1 MRGTG
6 KRARQVGPGQRR
18 SPATLLC
25 LAAALLSLTVAATAA
40 AKPTAERSPGAQASI
55 VGGSPATIADF
66 PSLAYIQA
74 EESPHDGFACTGTVI
89 SPRVILTAGH
99 CVEDIETGHLTPA
112 RDYKV
117 ATGVADLNDVTPG
130 NVFTVTRALT
140 FPGFDPGAT
149 RGDAGILI
157 LSRPTTAPPLALATA
172 ADSASMVAGTPVQIA
187 GWGLEHAG
195 DASAPATL
203 RTASTTVQR
212 SDYCHRAASRY
223 YPFYSATLQLCTTD
237 TPALD
242 SGGCFGDSGGP
253 AIAHRADGSAVEI
266 GVISTGAP
274 GCRPTLPNIY
284 TRADLVAAWAAEW
297 VGAIEAGAPE
307 PPVKVPAAKL
317 PTLTIPKAKTLVGQ
331 TLANAFGNRFTHSFG
346 TRVACERSGAQRV
359 RCGLAWFFGANDYY
373 GTVNVNYAFLRNS
386 VIWKGK
392 YAIHW
397 VNDHCWFESGHR
409 QTCTIHTRHG

>member
-1 MRGTG
+1 MRRTG
-6 KRARQVGPGQRR
+6 KAARL
-18 SPATLLC
+18 AALTTALLC
-25 LAAALLSLTVAATAA
+25 LALAPAAS
-40 AKPTAERSPGAQASI
+40 AKPDHTGAPSAQASI
-55 VGGSPATIADF
+55 VGGAPATIADF

-74 EESPHDGFACTGTVI
+74 EEGPHDGFACTGTVI
-89 SPRVILTAGH
+89 SPRVVLTAGH
-99 CVEDIETGHLTPA
+99 CVEDIETGRLTPA

-117 ATGVADLNDVTPG
+117 ATGVANLHDVTPG
-130 NVFTVTRALT
+130 NIFKVTRALT

-172 ADSASMVAGTPVQIA
+172 ADSATMAAGTPVQIA

-195 DASAPATL
+195 DSSAPATL
-203 RTASTTVQR
+203 QTTSTTVQEN
-212 SDYCHRAASRY
+212 DYCRRAASRY
-223 YPFYSATLQLCTTD
+223 YPFYSAALQLCTTD
-237 TPALD
+237 TPGLD

-274 GCRPTLPNIY
+274 GCRPTLPNLY
-284 TRADLVAAWAAEW
+284 TRADLVASWAAEW
-297 VGAIEAGAPE
+297 VAAVEAGAPE
-307 PPVKVPAAKL
+307 PPVKVPAARL

-331 TLANAFGNRFTHSFG
+331 TLANAFNNRFTHSFG
-346 TRVACERSGAQRV
+346 TRVGCERASATRV
-359 RCGLAWFFGANDYY
+359 RCGLSWFWGPNDYY
-373 GTVNVNYAFLRNS
+373 GTVSVNYAFLRSS
-386 VIWKGK
+386 VIWKGD

-409 QTCTIHTRHG
+409 QTCALHTRRG

>member
-6 KRARQVGPGQRR
+6 KTARLAGLT
-18 SPATLLC
+18 ALLLC
-25 LAAALLSLTVAATAA
+25 LALAATAS
-40 AKPTAERSPGAQASI
+40 AKPRGGEPSAQASI
-55 VGGSPATIADF
+55 VGGTPAAIADF

-74 EESPHDGFACTGTVI
+74 EEDPHDGFACTGTVI
-89 SPRVILTAGH
+89 APRVVLTAGH

-112 RDYKV
+112 HDYRV
-117 ATGVADLNDVTPG
+117 ATGVADLHEVTPE
-130 NVFTVTRALT
+130 NVFKVSQTLT

-157 LSRPTTAPPLALATA
+157 LARPTPAPPLALATA
-172 ADSASMVAGTPVQIA
+172 ADKTLMAAGTPVQIA

-195 DASAPATL
+195 DAEAPTTL
-203 RTASTTVQR
+203 HTADTAVQTSGYCR
-212 SDYCHRAASRY
+212 SKSSRY
-223 YPFYSATLQLCTTD
+223 YPFFSAALQLCTVD
-237 TPALD
+237 TPDLH

-253 AIAHRADGSAVEI
+253 AIAHRADGTAVEI

-274 GCRPTLPNIY
+274 GCRPSLPNLF
-284 TRADLVAAWAAEW
+284 TRVDLVASWAAEW
-297 VGAIEAGAPE
+297 VAAVEAGTPA
-307 PPVKVPAAKL
+307 PPVKVPKAKL
-317 PTLTIPKAKTLVGQ
+317 PVLTIPKAKTLVGQ
-331 TLANAFGNRFTHSFG
+331 TLANAFGTRFTHSFG

-359 RCGLAWFFGANDYY
+359 RCGLAWFYGANDYY
-373 GTVNVNYAFLRNS
+373 GTVSVNYAFLHSS

-409 QTCTIHTRHG
+409 QTCTIHSRHG